1 MRRTPSLSV
10 DRFFVSRE
18 EIGTMPMSARPMKA
32 RPRPALRALVRRSV
46 CSESPTGRA
55 MPNRSPDPVG
65 SAVATTIQS
74 PTLVV
79 PAGASAF
86 VTLPPIASSF
96 FLSSSVCV

>member
-1 MRRTPSLSV
+1 
-10 DRFFVSRE
+10 
-18 EIGTMPMSARPMKA
+18 MSARPMKA

-55 MPNRSPDPVG
+55 MPNLSPDPVG